1 MRHEDNVDTASDTS
15 TEECVHLID
24 NDTVQ
29 HKIRIEFADYGGSEY
44 ADVLSQSEATD
55 NALAE
60 EVAVAMRLRLPEIG
74 IQPHTQPTTPSS
86 DHTTIPL
93 DGFLDVQRMSFGSG
107 PNSDLAAVIREEDS
121 EASNEVF
128 SPPTYVTCS

>member
-1 MRHEDNVDTASDTS
+1 MSRDKQLRHVDNDDTASETS

-29 HKIRIEFADYGGSEY
+29 HKIRIEFADYGGSEVATDF

-60 EVAVAMRLRLPEIG
+60 ELAVAMRLRLPEIG
-74 IQPHTQPTTPSS
+74 IQPHTQVSS
-86 DHTTIPL
+86 IQKNII
-93 DGFLDVQRMSFGSG
+93 FIQRNVIVIHQLPVNIKAHHAKFGSHHYTVRWI
-107 PNSDLAAVIREEDS
+107 S
-121 EASNEVF
+121 
-128 SPPTYVTCS
+128 

>member
-1 MRHEDNVDTASDTS
+1 MRRNKRMRNGDIDDSASDTS

-29 HKIRIEFADYGGSEY
+29 HKIRIEFADFGGS
-44 ADVLSQSEATD
+44 DVLSQSEATD

-74 IQPHTQPTTPSS
+74 IQPHTQVSS
-86 DHTTIPL
+86 TI
-93 DGFLDVQRMSFGSG
+93 
-107 PNSDLAAVIREEDS
+107 VILLC
-121 EASNEVF
+121 NKTLQLF
-128 SPPTYVTCS
+128 